1 MRPKF
6 QLETIE
12 KYVTEH
18 PGCTCPEIIQNTR
31 IPRCSVTSA
40 LFQLVRGQ
48 VLSREGRPK
57 HYQYYKSDKVVI
69 RNERGDPIPDHDLP
83 NPLTAFIN
91 QRLREVRSV

>member
-18 PGCTCPEIIQNTR
+18 PGCTCPEIIKNTKV
-31 IPRCSVTSA
+31 PRCSVTSV
-40 LFQLVRGQ
+40 LSHLIRCQ

-69 RNERGDPIPDHDLP
+69 RNERGDPILDHDLP

-91 QRLREVRSV
+91 KALREVRAI